1 MSTFDARFIV
11 PSSPPPLV
19 SDGNRLVVSHV
30 LIVIYPTV
38 IPAVCSI
45 AEFKYGGFHIM
56 YYARKLIAG
65 ALLVGVALGLGG
77 CFHHNEAVYAE
88 PLPPPVSKPLK

>member
-1 MSTFDARFIV
+1 LSSDFD
-11 PSSPPPLV
+11 P
-19 SDGNRLVVSHV
+19 GG
-30 LIVIYPTV
+30 Y
-38 IPAVCSI
+38 CSI

-77 CFHHNEAVYAE
+77 CFHHNQAVYAE